1 MVRNLGGPFRG
12 YSSEDSHGGE
22 MEGARIR
29 VVAVDDHPVMLL
41 GIQEAARASGAPLE
55 FVETAASVA
64 ALGCG
69 RGEADVAL
77 LDLRLND
84 GTRPRDNVTALLDR
98 GLAVLV
104 YTDGAHLTWM
114 SDAVMA
120 GALGIV
126 LKHQP
131 AEQLVAAVRT
141 VHAGE
146 PFLSVELAEVLH
158 KSATLRPQLTA
169 REIEVLTLLF
179 QGLLTKQVARRL
191 DLRES
196 TVKEHLKRIRSKY
209 AELGRSASTRVE
221 LIQRAVEDGFVER
234 GDQ

>member
-1 MVRNLGGPFRG
+1 MVRKVASPRPRYPSVNSR
-12 YSSEDSHGGE
+12 GGE
-22 MEGARIR
+22 MEGQKIR

-41 GIQEAARASGAPLE
+41 GIQEAARASGAPLV

-64 ALGCG
+64 ELRSGG
-69 RGEADVAL
+69 SEADVAL
-77 LDLRLND
+77 LDLRLHD

-104 YTDGAHLTWM
+104 YTDGAQLTWM

-131 AEQLVAAVRT
+131 VEHLVAAVRT

-191 DLRES
+191 DLQES

-234 GDQ
+234 GDR